1 MKKVLGIFFVSLFL
15 LSIVLSTFD
24 NIKSTLGLQMHD
36 TSGKLSASMN
46 PIKMADK
53 DKVDFA
59 KNK

>member
-1 MKKVLGIFFVSLFL
+1 MKKVLGIFFVSVFL

-24 NIKSTLGLQMHD
+24 SIKSTVGMQN
-36 TSGKLSASMN
+36 TTEKYSASMN
-46 PIKMADK
+46 PIKVAHK